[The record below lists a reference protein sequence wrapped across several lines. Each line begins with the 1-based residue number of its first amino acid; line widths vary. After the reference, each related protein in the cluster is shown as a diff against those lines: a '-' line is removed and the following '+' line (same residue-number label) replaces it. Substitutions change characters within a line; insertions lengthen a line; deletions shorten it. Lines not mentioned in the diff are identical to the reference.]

1 MSDLS
6 TRRLR
11 LTQYLLRFDL
21 IVVAAIVLITFLL
34 YASSLRYPF
43 VWYDADDLLRA
54 IKYPVATLFSGVPNY
69 QYYRPLIFTFW
80 KLILNTWGA
89 DSAPIFHAY
98 LIGGHI
104 LNAVL
109 LYALTRALT
118 RSRSIAA
125 IAALLFTV
133 YPFSYQA
140 VTWIIAHQPPS
151 MMFVLAGL
159 LVYAKA
165 RGERQEAGGRKQEA
179 GGGEQEAGSKIVALN
194 LAALALL
201 IVAMLLHES
210 AYVSAGLIILIEAY
224 LFLTKRVSKISLWPL
239 AYVVVTGVM
248 YFIYSS
254 AAKSS
259 PPQATFEA
267 STGLYL
273 LQGFVYPAAM
283 LLARVCQPGS
293 CDPAALLLPAS
304 LIFLGVLAVFWRM
317 QRTLLIG
324 LFGVLWFLGGILPMW
339 AGRDFVYNEY
349 APRLLYLAG
358 AGACIA
364 IAAIIGYGAN
374 SILESRFQPESSDTR
389 STRLR
394 SAAHRSAGTGKLRRL
409 TRTVAFGLIALILLQ
424 STLFVFRR
432 QSLYDDAFALLTQEN
447 NAMFAPRP
455 GQALFINA
463 VELFTFKDQEFPLGW
478 FGALV
483 SPWHNHIVTDRN
495 LRAQNADWAIEPA
508 QAQQVQDRSSLQLEF
523 HGQALPPDQLQT
535 KILSATQVFR
545 VEAPRH
551 ELHLFQIGQI
561 EHQVVPPESVVASW
575 PGEVKL
581 ISATIGHEAGTPVL
595 HLDWFI
601 GGPIDPDV
609 TVFVHV
615 LAEAGQV
622 VAQADG
628 DLVGGYVPIGLWQK
642 NDRVRESRVLPP
654 IALDGHYRIVLGLY
668 NRSTQQ
674 RLTPVAASVPQ
685 QADALL
691 IGEFTWP

>member
-1 MSDLS
+1 MSDPS
-6 TRRLR
+6 TRRLGI
-11 LTQYLLRFDL
+11 THYSLRFDL

-34 YASSLRYPF
+34 YAPSLRYPF

-54 IKYPVATLFSGVPNY
+54 VKYPVATLFSGVPNY

-80 KLILNTWGA
+80 KLILDTWGA

-104 LNAVL
+104 LNSVL

-125 IAALLFTV
+125 VAALLFTV

-159 LVYAKA
+159 LVYTKARNNAKA
-165 RGERQEAGGRKQEA
+165 IGRKMWRWQLLA
-179 GGGEQEAGSKIVALN
+179 IV
-194 LAALALL
+194 LL
-201 IVAMLLHES
+201 VISMLLHES
-210 AYVSAGLIILIEAY
+210 AYVSVGLIILIEAY
-224 LFLTKRVSKISLWPL
+224 LFLMKRVPKISLWPL
-239 AYVVVTGVM
+239 AYIVVTSVM

-259 PPQATFEA
+259 LPQTTFEL

-273 LQGFVYPAAM
+273 LQGLVYPAAM
-283 LLARVCQPGS
+283 LLARVCQPVG
-293 CDPAALLLPAS
+293 CDPAALLLLAS

-317 QRTLLIG
+317 QRTMLIG
-324 LFGVLWFLGGILPMW
+324 LFGVWWFLGGILPMW

-364 IAAIIGYGAN
+364 IAAIVGRGIEA
-374 SILESRFQPESSDTR
+374 TR
-389 STRLR
+389 YNFKRIM
-394 SAAHRSAGTGKLRRL
+394 
-409 TRTVAFGLIALILLQ
+409 AFGLVALILIQ

-432 QSLYDDAFALLTQEN
+432 QGLYDDAFALLTQEN
-447 NAMFAPRP
+447 NAMFAPRA
-455 GQALFINA
+455 GQALFINT
-463 VELFTFKDQEFPLGW
+463 VELFTFRDQEFPLGW

-495 LRAQNADWAIEPA
+495 LRAQNADWVIEPA
-508 QAQQVQDRSSLQLEF
+508 QAQHVQEQARLQLEF
-523 HGQALPPDQLQT
+523 HGQVLPPAQLQT
-535 KILSATQVFR
+535 AIISATQVFR
-545 VEAPRH
+545 VEAPRND
-551 ELHLFQIGQI
+551 LQLFQSGQI
-561 EHQVVPPESVVASW
+561 EHHAAPPDSFAARW
-575 PGEVKL
+575 PGDVRL
-581 ISATIGHEAGTPVL
+581 ISATIESETGVPVL
-595 HLDWFI
+595 NLDWFI
-601 GGPIDPDV
+601 GSPIDPDV

-615 LAEAGQV
+615 LNEAGQV

-628 DLVGGYVPIGLWQK
+628 DLVGGYVPIGLWQP
-642 NDRVRESRVLPP
+642 NDRVHER
-654 IALDGHYRIVLGLY
+654 RILSTGGLASEKYTVAVGLY
-668 NRSTQQ
+668 DRASQQ
-674 RLTPVAASVPQ
+674 RVTPT
-685 QADALL
+685 QALAPVTDDALHV
-691 IGEFTWP
+691 GTFNQP